1 MNISLVIAAALS
13 ALAGIL
19 HVACIF
25 LGASWYRFF
34 GAGEEMAVLAE
45 QGSLVPT
52 IITSFIALVLFI
64 WSAYALSGAGIIR
77 KLPLMRTALSIITAI
92 YLLRGVGGLFFI
104 SNPGEN
110 SVEFMFWSSS
120 VCIVYGLFY
129 LIGLRHKWSEL

>member
-25 LGASWYRFF
+25 FGASWYRFF

-104 SNPGEN
+104 SNSGEN

-129 LIGLRHKWSEL
+129 LIGLKQKWSEL